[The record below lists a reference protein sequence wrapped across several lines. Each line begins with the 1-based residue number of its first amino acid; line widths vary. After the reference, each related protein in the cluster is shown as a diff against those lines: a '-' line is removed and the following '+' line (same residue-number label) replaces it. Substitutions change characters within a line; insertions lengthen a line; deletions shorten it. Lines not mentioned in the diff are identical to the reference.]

1 MVELFKEVI
10 IFFGTAL
17 LLSFPEKDPNNIFVA
32 LVGCAMFLNSFH
44 KHISSD
50 ATTIGQFLASQI
62 HKTNPLAPTKSVVC
76 LGSVD
81 KKKKKKSVYNF
92 ISSQSWSKIA
102 VTLAL
107 FYYPRLI
114 SLVAF
119 FVPLQPCSSLDREP
133 RSFSRKLSIRSGA
146 HEVRSP

>member
-1 MVELFKEVI
+1 
-10 IFFGTAL
+10 
-17 LLSFPEKDPNNIFVA
+17 
-32 LVGCAMFLNSFH
+32 MFLNSFR

-50 ATTIGQFLASQI
+50 ATILGQFLASQI

-76 LGSVD
+76 LGSIG
-81 KKKKKKSVYNF
+81 KKKKKVSINF

-102 VTLAL
+102 LTLAL
-107 FYYPRLI
+107 FYYPDLI

-119 FVPLQPCSSLDREP
+119 FVPHQPCTSLDREP

-146 HEVRSP
+146 HEVRIKSLKKKTKRKMHHPRFEVTWAALFG